1 MRGALRALRNGSESL
16 MRLPRIM
23 FALAALWAIGC
34 ASASESQ
41 RDADG
46 LIRIYSAKPGNL
58 FAHPSRSIDDYDDV
72 WLAEVGIQYAEG
84 QEPLAEPD
92 ERRVRTMVADT
103 VLEEYPLARRLAARQ
118 PGPCTLQLGV
128 HLAALS
134 FPRPGLTGPR
144 NRGSAVVVS
153 EFRDSQTG
161 EPVVRYGQRRE
172 LASASRKAPE
182 KPDLDQLG
190 ATVRGVLR
198 DLDVAMGKSLATNA
212 TGARASQGCN
222 GVIGQTRKEASA
234 GR

>member
-1 MRGALRALRNGSESL
+1 
-16 MRLPRIM
+16 MRLPRIT
-23 FALAALWAIGC
+23 FALAALWTIGC
-34 ASASESQ
+34 ASAPEAQ
-41 RDADG
+41 READG
-46 LIRIYSAKPGNL
+46 LVRIYSAKPGNL
-58 FAHPSRSIDDYDDV
+58 FVHPSRSIDDYDDV
-72 WLAEVGIQYAEG
+72 WLAEIGIQYAEG

-103 VLEEYPLARRLAARQ
+103 VLEESSLARLAARQ

-134 FPRPGLTGPR
+134 FPRPGVTGSR

-172 LASASRKAPE
+172 LASASRRGPE

-198 DLDVAMGKSLATNA
+198 DLDVAMGKSLAADSAPPRA

-222 GVIGQTRKEASA
+222 GVIGQTRREASA